1 MFSLDLLFLLKLFS
15 ATIFLVAF
23 VVSVYYNIKF
33 AKIILKIED
42 ALTESLDQLD
52 EKYNNIS
59 KILEIP
65 LFYDSPQIRQVVT
78 DIRACRDSILYVA
91 NQISEIE
98 ESIDGIEEEN
108 P

>member
-1 MFSLDLLFLLKLFS
+1 LFGLDLLFLLKLILS
-15 ATIFLVAF
+15 IIFLAAF
-23 VVSVYYNIKF
+23 VISIYYKITF
-33 AKIILKIED
+33 ARIILKIED
-42 ALTESLDQLD
+42 AITESLDKLD
-52 EKYNNIS
+52 EKYINIS

-78 DIRACRDSILYVA
+78 DIRDCRDLILYVA

-98 ESIDGIEEEN
+98 EPQHGIEEEN